1 MKKEIKIY
9 LSLAGLLILNLL
21 FVVFIQKNIYPI
33 HLAPQNFFLLDLIG
47 KNIYPP
53 SVIIYI
59 SELGSLIF
67 LWLISKKIFK
77 GNQALIPPA
86 IYAISPWSCYLTAAG
101 SFYIFLLFLLLV
113 FTYSLFLIGDNF
125 KPLGIFLFL
134 ASSLVAVYSSL
145 FLIFLIP
152 VILGFIFIFKVLP
165 LGNLKRPTVL
175 FILFVIPLFL
185 LIFKNHIAFKNVL
198 ENEIGIF
205 KDPGLVNT
213 VNSFQGAAKIE
224 NFGILARVSENKY
237 LFSAEDL
244 LLKYT
249 EQLAPAT
256 SFTSQAKLLEFSFS
270 SPIFLGFLIP
280 FFYGIYLL
288 LKSSEARKIIFI
300 YTLLVIPSVLS
311 QEDVNLNRL
320 VIFMPAVIFIV
331 AYGIIKLTEQ
341 RKTKIIYILIF
352 SIMVILQLFI
362 TASDIKIREKARFIE
377 YYGQNYEVKEI

>member
-1 MKKEIKIY
+1 
-9 LSLAGLLILNLL
+9 
-21 FVVFIQKNIYPI
+21 
-33 HLAPQNFFLLDLIG
+33 
-47 KNIYPP
+47 
-53 SVIIYI
+53 
-59 SELGSLIF
+59 
-67 LWLISKKIFK
+67 
-77 GNQALIPPA
+77 
-86 IYAISPWSCYLTAAG
+86 
-101 SFYIFLLFLLLV
+101 
-113 FTYSLFLIGDNF
+113 
-125 KPLGIFLFL
+125 
-134 ASSLVAVYSSL
+134 
-145 FLIFLIP
+145 
-152 VILGFIFIFKVLP
+152 
-165 LGNLKRPTVL
+165 
-175 FILFVIPLFL
+175 
-185 LIFKNHIAFKNVL
+185 
-198 ENEIGIF
+198 
-205 KDPGLVNT
+205 
-213 VNSFQGAAKIE
+213 
-224 NFGILARVSENKY
+224 LARVSENKY

-300 YTLLVIPSVLS
+300 STLLVIPSVLS